1 MEKETRTIEFGF
13 DEMKLNMGPQHPSTH
28 GVLRLQ
34 LVLEGEEVK
43 RAIPHIGY
51 LHRGVEKLAETLAY
65 VQNIPIM
72 SRNDYIAPI
81 YNEFALAVTI
91 ERLGNIE
98 VPKKAEYLRVIM
110 GEFTRIASHLVWIG
124 TYGLDLGGALG
135 GGSTLFLY
143 AFREREK
150 IMDLFEEFTGARFH
164 PHFIQVGGV
173 RYEPFSDFDSRVK
186 ALVKD
191 LRDKIQEIKEMVEGN
206 KVFLERTRNVGII
219 PEPLAKEVG
228 VSGPV
233 LRGSGVKYDVR
244 KNDPYSA
251 YPEFEFDIPVGDYG
265 DAFSRYAVRMEEMFQ
280 SLRIIEQA
288 IEGLPEGPISSRMP
302 VKVQAAVKL
311 PKGEVYG
318 HVESPRGELGYYIV
332 SDGTQKPYR
341 LKIRAPS
348 FSNLAVLPH
357 ILPGH
362 KVADVVSILGSLDP
376 VFGDVDR

>member
-1 MEKETRTIEFGF
+1 MGKETKTIDFGF

-34 LVLEGEEVK
+34 LVLEGEEVIK
-43 RAIPHIGY
+43 VIPHIGY

-81 YNEFALAVTI
+81 YNEFAIAIAI
-91 ERLGNIE
+91 ERLGGIE
-98 VPKKAEYLRVIM
+98 VPKKADYLRVLM
-110 GEFTRIASHLVWIG
+110 GELTRISSHLVWIG

-150 IMDLFEEFTGARFH
+150 ILDLFEEYTGARFH

-173 RYEPFSDFDSRVK
+173 RYEPPPNFDNR
-186 ALVKD
+186 VKD
-191 LRDKIQEIKEMVEGN
+191 LVRDLWGTLKELKEMVEGN
-206 KVFLERTRNVGII
+206 KVFVERTKGVGII
-219 PEPLAKEVG
+219 PKPLAKEVG
-228 VSGPV
+228 VCGPV
-233 LRGSGVKYDVR
+233 LRGSGIKYDVR
-244 KNDPYSA
+244 KDKPYSV
-251 YPEFEFDIPVGDYG
+251 YPEFEFEVPIGQYG
-265 DAFSRYAVRMEEMFQ
+265 DAFDRYAVRMEEMFQ
-280 SLRIIEQA
+280 SLKIIEQA
-288 IEGLPEGPISSRMP
+288 IDGLPEGPISSRMP

-311 PKGEVYG
+311 PKGESYG
-318 HVESPRGELGYYIV
+318 FVESPRGELGYYIV

-341 LKIRAPS
+341 MKIRAPS
-348 FSNLAVLPH
+348 FSNLSVLPH

-362 KVADVVSILGSLDP
+362 KVADVVAILGSLDP

>member
-1 MEKETRTIEFGF
+1 MERETKTIEFGF

-28 GVLRLQ
+28 GVLRIQ
-34 LVLEGEEVK
+34 LVLEGEEII

-65 VQNIPIM
+65 VQDIPIM

-91 ERLGNIE
+91 EKLGKIE
-98 VPKKAEYLRVIM
+98 VPKKAEYLRIIM

-150 IMDLFEEFTGARFH
+150 IMDLFEEFTGAHYH

-173 RYEPFSDFDSRVK
+173 RYEPFEGFEKRVK
-186 ALVKD
+186 GLVKY
-191 LRDKIQEIKEMVEGN
+191 LREKLHELKEIVEGN
-206 KVFLERTRNVGII
+206 QVFMERTRNVGII
-219 PEPLAKEVG
+219 PQPLAKETG

-233 LRGSGVKYDVR
+233 LRGSGIRCDIR
-244 KNDPYSA
+244 KDDPYSA
-251 YPEFEFDIPVGDYG
+251 YPEFEFDIPVGEYG
-265 DAFSRYAVRMEEMFQ
+265 DAHGRYVVRMEEMFQ

-288 IEGLPEGPISSRMP
+288 VEGIPEGPISSRMP

-311 PKGEVYG
+311 PKGEAYG
-318 HVESPRGELGYYIV
+318 HVESPRGELGYYLV
-332 SDGTQKPYR
+332 SDGTFRPYR

-348 FSNLAVLPH
+348 FSNLAILPH